1 MENKKLGEANAQLA
15 IAGQLYQR
23 GLISQSEYLALKRML
38 TNHRLEISPT
48 QDAIS
53 SSSPK
58 KHRRIIKER
67 RAEKE

>member
-1 MENKKLGEANAQLA
+1 MENKKLGETNAQLA

-48 QDAIS
+48 QDAAD

-58 KHRRIIKER
+58 KHRRIIEEGR
-67 RAEKE
+67 TEKE

>member
-1 MENKKLGEANAQLA
+1 MEDKKLGETNAQLA

-23 GLISQSEYLALKRML
+23 GLISQSEYLTLKRIL

-48 QDAIS
+48 QDAAS